1 MGDKSKLIM
10 ETISLVRS
18 RKARPDLDRICK
30 TMQRIHGVEAK
41 ETEKWL
47 DMLCEKGIV
56 ARRPFKG
63 AVSYRI
69 VADEKAGAAK
79 AHARYFRIA
88 KRITKILQDWDPNGH
103 GLNLNAI
110 ERHFTS
116 LWPSPCS
123 VLSLR
128 VRLRS
133 ALRDGIEE
141 GRFIKTVN
149 ACYKLGQQQTNENLE
164 VGSNYFSKRI
174 RIYLCC
180 RNNDVIKN
188 LIQLRLLICF
198 SNNC

>member
-30 TMQRIHGVEAK
+30 TMQRIHGVDAK

-88 KRITKILQDWDPNGH
+88 KRITKTMQDLDPNGH

-110 ERHFTS
+110 ERYFTS
-116 LWPSPCS
+116 HWPSPCS
-123 VLSLR
+123 ILSLR

-133 ALRDGIEE
+133 ALREGIEE
-141 GRFIKTVN
+141 GRFTKAGN
-149 ACYKLGQQQTNENLE
+149 ACYKLGPQPTNESLE
-164 VGSNYFSKRI
+164 VGSICGSKRVWFF
-174 RIYLCC
+174 RCC
-180 RNNDVIKN
+180 RDNDVI
-188 LIQLRLLICF
+188 
-198 SNNC
+198 NNVSPASIAHMFIK

>member
-10 ETISLVRS
+10 DTISLVRS

-30 TMQRIHGVEAK
+30 TMQRVHGVEPK

-47 DMLCEKGIV
+47 DLLCEKGIV

-88 KRITKILQDWDPNGH
+88 KKITKVMLELDPH
-103 GLNLNAI
+103 GVGINLIAI
-110 ERHFTS
+110 ERYFSSH
-116 LWPSPCS
+116 WPSTCS
-123 VLSLR
+123 LLSLR

-133 ALRDGIEE
+133 ALRDGVEE
-141 GRFIKTVN
+141 GRFIKAGN
-149 ACYKLGQQQTNENLE
+149 GCYKLGQQLATESVE
-164 VGSNYFSKRI
+164 VS
-174 RIYLCC
+174 LT
-180 RNNDVIKN
+180 
-188 LIQLRLLICF
+188 
-198 SNNC
+198 

>member
-30 TMQRIHGVEAK
+30 TMQRIHSVEPK

-79 AHARYFRIA
+79 AHARYFKIA
-88 KRITKILQDWDPNGH
+88 KRITKSLLDLDPNGV
-103 GLNLNAI
+103 GVNLNAI
-110 ERHFTS
+110 ERYFSTH
-116 LWPSPCS
+116 WPSTCS
-123 VLSLR
+123 ILSLR

-141 GRFIKTVN
+141 GRFIKAGN
-149 ACYKLGQQQTNENLE
+149 GCYKLGQQPTNENLE
-164 VGSNYFSKRI
+164 VG
-174 RIYLCC
+174 L
-180 RNNDVIKN
+180 
-188 LIQLRLLICF
+188 
-198 SNNC
+198 